1 MRYSFFLRRKK
12 KRGYG
17 DGGCE
22 NTELSSMVLE
32 QNRAVAL
39 SLQVL

>member
-1 MRYSFFLRRKK
+1 MRYSFFLRKK
-12 KRGYG
+12 ERGYG

-22 NTELSSMVLE
+22 NTVLSSMVLE